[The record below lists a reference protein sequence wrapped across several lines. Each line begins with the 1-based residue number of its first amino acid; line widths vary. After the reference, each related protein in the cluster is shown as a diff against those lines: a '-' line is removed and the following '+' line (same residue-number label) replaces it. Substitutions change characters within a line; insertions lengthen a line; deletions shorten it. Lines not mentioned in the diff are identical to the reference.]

1 MKSYW
6 CMSTPLYWHY
16 WCSMRFWPLTI
27 LFLNR
32 LARQLTFA
40 GTWVKRAT
48 YYVLY
53 KNLHKHCSL
62 IYCPYVKQFA
72 VIQLKGLDS
81 KIKFIYSEKAIK
93 FREIST
99 VHLTGL
105 HGTNLWWRFCKILW
119 PSQNTWT
126 LQVRSLD
133 LRGFHFNF
141 RGVFTPHINQVNQ
154 GMPVRVYSPH

>member
-1 MKSYW
+1 MKSCW
-6 CMSTPLYWHY
+6 CLSTPLYWHY

-62 IYCPYVKQFA
+62 IYCPYVMSKRWKQFA
-72 VIQLKGLDS
+72 VLQFKGLDS
-81 KIKFIYSEKAIK
+81 KVTNQELSFDQLIRIFYQLTIQRSDNLENKFWSFHLNQKLNEN
-93 FREIST
+93 IS
-99 VHLTGL
+99 LFL
-105 HGTNLWWRFCKILW
+105 
-119 PSQNTWT
+119 P
-126 LQVRSLD
+126 
-133 LRGFHFNF
+133 
-141 RGVFTPHINQVNQ
+141 
-154 GMPVRVYSPH
+154 